1 MNCQI
6 LLYKK
11 KKPSELEFTS
21 LFFTYTLT
29 SFRARIPC
37 VHWVDKKLYRGWQS
51 SAWSFLQD
59 QWRLQKLTA
68 IVFNWDHQAIID
80 QRPSQTP
87 ECTLIPGHS
96 LHKQKQKLLGGK
108 LGILSPQDWDP
119 LTLLKKSH
127 RYHVWFILWYM
138 LFCVCETSKLTLIY
152 GLLWVKNLH
161 FWLLDLSVKTLYWHE
176 RFFYQNNGNVVKSR
190 RFPLMIGLFDIWDLI
205 IWIIWIRSYV
215 ESCWGG

>member
-21 LFFTYTLT
+21 LFSHILFKT
-29 SFRARIPC
+29 SFRASIPC

-119 LTLLKKSH
+119 LTYS
-127 RYHVWFILWYM
+127 RVMSIMSGSSYDICFFV
-138 LFCVCETSKLTLIY
+138 CVKQASSPSFMDYY
-152 GLLWVKNLH
+152 GLRIYTSDCWTCLWRLCIGMNV
-161 FWLLDLSVKTLYWHE
+161 
-176 RFFYQNNGNVVKSR
+176 FF
-190 RFPLMIGLFDIWDLI
+190 
-205 IWIIWIRSYV
+205 IRIMAT
-215 ESCWGG
+215 W